1 MIYAQR
7 TVSIFQLKEKKRV
20 EEAGGYVSLNGV
32 WRVQG
37 VLATSR
43 ALGAYPLKDQKV
55 IVCEPDILS
64 FQLNKNPPDFAIL
77 GTRHLLSFLQIH
89 NFCHVI

>member
-1 MIYAQR
+1 M
-7 TVSIFQLKEKKRV
+7 
-20 EEAGGYVSLNGV
+20 SLNGV

-43 ALGAYPLKDQKV
+43 ALGDYPLKDQKV

-64 FQLNKNPPDFAIL
+64 FQLNKNPLCIDGFGVKFLFFRRKNNGAFL
-77 GTRHLLSFLQIH
+77 CLSGEKRGLT
-89 NFCHVI
+89 CSLRALSKAMYMT

>member
-1 MIYAQR
+1 MTFNFYPCNNLFIHSL
-7 TVSIFQLKEKKRV
+7 VFQLKEKKRV

-43 ALGAYPLKDQKV
+43 ALGDYPLKDQKV

-77 GTRHLLSFLQIH
+77 GPRHLLLS
-89 NFCHVI
+89 